1 MSGLQYRGEPDQ
13 WSPLKRNRRDHTLT
27 ISWPRPGSKWAL
39 VDMPSLQK
47 KIIRNSFF
55 KFANPA
61 ALNEL
66 AQIHWFK
73 HFQLAKK
80 KEIVIVAEM
89 MSQHCL
95 ESFDLGGNGD
105 SCRLCVLAVNFL
117 LYGLT

>member
-39 VDMPSLQK
+39 VDMSSLQK

-89 MSQHCL
+89 MSQHCPWSPL
-95 ESFDLGGNGD
+95 ILVAMAIRVVFASLPLIFYFMD
-105 SCRLCVLAVNFL
+105 
-117 LYGLT
+117 